1 MAVGVRLIRPHRGR
15 RDLLSPVV
23 IRRRSNLR
31 HKRVLLRLRSRRLR
45 GIRVVRKFRREGL
58 ALADMSLGSD
68 FRLIRRLYEIEAR
81 PEEIRS
87 PAAVLRRVLRTRVV
101 VTVAMVVVAIG
112 R

>member
-31 HKRVLLRLRSRRLR
+31 HKRVLLRLRNSRLR

-68 FRLIRRLYEIEAR
+68 FRLIRRSYEIEAR
-81 PEEIRS
+81 LEEIRS
-87 PAAVLRRVLRTRVV
+87 PVAALRRVQRIRVV
-101 VTVAMVVVAIG
+101 TAAMAVVAIG

>member
-1 MAVGVRLIRPHRGR
+1 MAVGVRLTRPHRGR
-15 RDLLSPVV
+15 PDLLSPAL
-23 IRRRSNLR
+23 IRRRSSLR
-31 HKRVLLRLRSRRLR
+31 HKLVLLHLRSRRLR
-45 GIRVVRKFRREGL
+45 GIRVVRKFRRVRL

-101 VTVAMVVVAIG
+101 TVAMVVVAIG